1 MSDDHDN
8 PNPHSAGLIREA
20 LQARFGESPQ
30 VDDRLPGLDQLAR
43 MAGRRVLRRFAD
55 RAVDPALLQL
65 LCACA
70 LSAPSKS
77 DLQQAEILVVRDP
90 AKRSA
95 LNDLLKDQAWVGAAP
110 VFLVFL
116 ANGRRVVEIARMRG
130 KPFPNDHLDL
140 FFNASVDAGIVLAT
154 FLQAADAV
162 GLGCCP
168 ISGIRQHAQR
178 VSDLLELPDKV
189 IPVAGMGLGWPS
201 EKGNLSPRLALAD
214 TVHVDRYEE
223 GDLAGRL
230 EAFDRRRDAIH
241 HLRQRDTERWGTVP
255 FYGWTEDK
263 ARHFAEPSC
272 ADFGAFVR
280 RKGFCL
286 D

>member
-1 MSDDHDN
+1 MSDESNSH
-8 PNPHSAGLIREA
+8 PFAGLIGEA
-20 LQARFGESPQ
+20 LQARFGEPFA
-30 VDDRLPGLDQLAR
+30 VDESLPGLEELAR
-43 MAGRRVLRRFAD
+43 MANRRVIRRFTD
-55 RAVDPALLQL
+55 RVVDPALLRM

-70 LSAPSKS
+70 MSAPSKS
-77 DLQQAEILVVRDP
+77 DLQQAEILIVRDP
-90 AKRSA
+90 ARRRVI
-95 LNDLLKDQAWVGAAP
+95 NELLRDQAWVSSAP
-110 VFLVFL
+110 VLLVFL
-116 ANGRRVVEIARMRG
+116 ANGRRIVEIARQRG

-154 FLQAADAV
+154 FLRAADAV

-178 VSDLLELPDKV
+178 VSELLELPDKV
-189 IPVAGMGLGWPS
+189 IPVAGMGLGWPA

-214 TVHVDRYEE
+214 TVHVDRYDE
-223 GDLAGRL
+223 GDLAARL
-230 EAFDRRRDAIH
+230 EAFDRRRDAVH
-241 HLRQRDTERWGTVP
+241 HLRQRDTERWGTAP
-255 FYGWTEDK
+255 FCGWTEDK

-280 RKGFCL
+280 GKGFCL